1 MKVYLD
7 YNASAPLR
15 PEVLALMRELLAHT
29 GNASSVHGFGRMA
42 RTLVE
47 KAREQ
52 AAALAG
58 AHANQVIFTAG
69 ATEANNMVLQAFR
82 GSRILISATD
92 HPSVRE
98 AAPDADLIPVTPDG
112 LVDED
117 VFIALLDKGG
127 APALVSI
134 MAVNNETGVIQN
146 VGRLAKIAKKKFP
159 AIHVHTDAVQ
169 GAGRIALDFPA
180 WHIDYMSL
188 SAHKLGGPQGAG
200 ALVTAPGAKPVK
212 LLHGG
217 GQEKRQR
224 AGTENVAA
232 IAGFGLA
239 AELAQ
244 NNIAAFQRIAAL
256 RDRMENELRRAA
268 PALAVH
274 GHAAPR
280 VANTSLF
287 SLPGIAAQTQ
297 IMALDLAGIAVSS
310 GSACS
315 SGAVKSSQV
324 LRAMGVADNAAA
336 SALRVSLGP
345 ATTAAEIDDF
355 IRVWSEMAARIG
367 EKGKAHA

>member
-1 MKVYLD
+1 MNIYLD

-15 PEVLALMRELLAHT
+15 PEALALVREVLALT
-29 GNASSVHGFGRMA
+29 GNASSVHGFGRAA

-52 AAALAG
+52 VAALAG
-58 AHANQVIFTAG
+58 THANQVIFTSS
-69 ATEANNMVLQAFR
+69 ATEANNMVLRAFL
-82 GSRILISATD
+82 GSRILVSSTE
-92 HPSVRE
+92 HPSVLE
-98 AAPDADLIPVTPDG
+98 AAPEAELIPVTKDG
-112 LVDED
+112 LVDEEA
-117 VFIALLDKGG
+117 FTALLDKGG
-127 APALVSI
+127 EPALVSI
-134 MAVNNETGVIQN
+134 MAANNETGVIQN
-146 VGRLAKIAKKKFP
+146 VGRLAKIVKKKFP
-159 AIHVHTDAVQ
+159 AVHVHTDAVQ
-169 GAGRIALDFPA
+169 AAGRIALDFPA

-200 ALVTAPGAKPVK
+200 ALITAPGAKPVK

-244 NNIAAFQRIAAL
+244 KNIAAFQDIAVL
-256 RDRMENELRRAA
+256 RDRMEKELRHAA

-274 GHAAPR
+274 GQDAPR

-297 IMALDLAGIAVSS
+297 IMALDLGGIAVSS

-315 SGAVKSSQV
+315 SGTVKTSHV
-324 LRAMGVADNAAA
+324 LRAMGVAENVAE
-336 SALRVSLGP
+336 SALRVSMGP
-345 ATTAAEIDDF
+345 ATTAAEIDNF
-355 IRVWSEMAARIG
+355 IRVWSDMAARIG